1 MLKPASEG
9 TGVIASGAVRAV
21 CDGAGISNILTKCH
35 RSNNPINVVK
45 ATFDGL
51 SRLKA
56 VRVPYH
62 CRRIIKKQGIIQ
74 CKSINYEALKAPANV
89 KRSSDAG
96 RGTGH
101 GKRSGRGQT
110 GQNCRSG
117 RGVMLA
123 YEGGQMSLL
132 RRLPKVGF
140 NSKWPA
146 KYQVVN
152 CESLNRF
159 EDGTTITPELLKSH
173 QFDQVFAATDKNFKR
188 GRSDQEIDGAGAS
201 FFQGGC

>member
-1 MLKPASEG
+1 MQVHQLRSPEG
-9 TGVIASGAVRAV
+9 
-21 CDGAGISNILTKCH
+21 
-35 RSNNPINVVK
+35 
-45 ATFDGL
+45 
-51 SRLKA
+51 SRK
-56 VRVPYH
+56 R
-62 CRRIIKKQGIIQ
+62 KKIVG
-74 CKSINYEALKAPANV
+74 
-89 KRSSDAG
+89 RG

-110 GQNCRSG
+110 GQNSRSG

-140 NSKWPA
+140 NSKWPL

-159 EDGTTITPELLKSH
+159 EDVTTVTPELLKSYH
-173 QFDQVFAATDKNFKR
+173 LIRSFLQPIKILSVGEVTKKLTVQAHRFSKLAADKIIKA
-188 GRSDQEIDGAGAS
+188 GGKHEILGLQPAA
-201 FFQGGC
+201 QGSSS

>member
-1 MLKPASEG
+1 MQVHQLRSPEG
-9 TGVIASGAVRAV
+9 
-21 CDGAGISNILTKCH
+21 
-35 RSNNPINVVK
+35 
-45 ATFDGL
+45 
-51 SRLKA
+51 SRK
-56 VRVPYH
+56 R
-62 CRRIIKKQGIIQ
+62 KKIVG
-74 CKSINYEALKAPANV
+74 
-89 KRSSDAG
+89 RG

-140 NSKWPA
+140 NSKWPT

-159 EDGTTITPELLKSH
+159 EDGTTVTPELLKSYH
-173 QFDQVFAATDKNFKR
+173 LIRSLLQPIKILSVGEVTKKLTVQAHRFSKVAADKIAKA
-188 GRSDQEIDGAGAS
+188 GGKHEILGPLPVA
-201 FFQGGC
+201 QGSSS

>member
-1 MLKPASEG
+1 MQVHQFRSPEG
-9 TGVIASGAVRAV
+9 
-21 CDGAGISNILTKCH
+21 
-35 RSNNPINVVK
+35 
-45 ATFDGL
+45 
-51 SRLKA
+51 SRK
-56 VRVPYH
+56 R
-62 CRRIIKKQGIIQ
+62 KKIVG
-74 CKSINYEALKAPANV
+74 
-89 KRSSDAG
+89 RG

-140 NSKWPA
+140 NSKWPD
-146 KYQVVN
+146 KYQIVN

-159 EDGTTITPELLKSH
+159 DDGTTITPELLKSRH
-173 QFDQVFAATDKNFKR
+173 LIRSLLQPIKILSVGEVTRKLTVQAHRFSKSAADKITKAGGTSEILGLQPDAQASNRTPAGKR
-188 GRSDQEIDGAGAS
+188 GSS
-201 FFQGGC
+201 SK

>member
-1 MLKPASEG
+1 MQVHQLRSPEG
-9 TGVIASGAVRAV
+9 
-21 CDGAGISNILTKCH
+21 
-35 RSNNPINVVK
+35 
-45 ATFDGL
+45 
-51 SRLKA
+51 SRK
-56 VRVPYH
+56 R
-62 CRRIIKKQGIIQ
+62 KKIVG
-74 CKSINYEALKAPANV
+74 
-89 KRSSDAG
+89 RG

-140 NSKWPA
+140 NSKWPD
-146 KYQVVN
+146 KFQIVN

-159 EDGTTITPELLKSH
+159 DDGATVTPELLKSH
-173 QFDQVFAATDKNFKR
+173 HLIRSLLQPIKILSVGEVNKKLTVQAHRFSKTAADKITKA
-188 GRSDQEIDGAGAS
+188 GGTPEILNPKS
-201 FFQGGC
+201 